1 LSYLANC
8 VMMLTES
15 AKKVNYF
22 VAVPLLL
29 SLFLH
34 GTLRVGCAL
43 WNRREQSNRNQ
54 GLVFF
59 FRKSE
64 FE

>member
-22 VAVPLLL
+22 VGVALTFISVL
-29 SLFLH
+29 SWYHACRLRTLKPATTKQSKSRLDVFL
-34 GTLRVGCAL
+34 
-43 WNRREQSNRNQ
+43 
-54 GLVFF
+54 
-59 FRKSE
+59 
-64 FE
+64 